1 MQLIGNSAPQEK
13 NNRIRVILEYEWHR
27 IRFSVNKKRRS
38 RLLEDLKSCNHYLI
52 QFADA
57 IDISDSSEQTTPE
70 LSIGMPLSLTGFWR
84 HAKHLYTLIQQAW
97 CCPCCKSHSTD
108 LLLRNH
114 RDPHKVE
121 FKILFTYAGKLTCHH
136 SGPWDWKEATITVSE
151 QRKSKGSTDHQMA
164 MISAVGDRN
173 TTPPS
178 ALRASGTTQRRR
190 KDDKVTFLDQALP
203 KANLAALIP
212 LQVNPALPTITDLCA
227 KLTEAAPDDEGLGI
241 LRGNSTHFTVFF
253 PKQKPLHKAVLE
265 HVTLED
271 VLRDQSHR
279 SLSRRQRYSIALAI
293 ASAYVQL
300 HDSPWI
306 WAGWDEREIY
316 LLYDSTTSL
325 YYDQPRM
332 SKIIPTQS
340 PALQG
345 QPDTSLVKLGIILL
359 ELAFGRLVEVHPL
372 RQRYQ
377 TPRNQQ
383 DHFLDK
389 AVAEEW
395 CARDARD
402 EHPDFEE
409 PVKWCFNPRSART
422 RVDLDDDSWRKK
434 LFKQVVQ
441 PLARCCKENKW
452 ELRDR

>member
-1 MQLIGNSAPQEK
+1 MQLIGNAAPQERS
-13 NNRIRVILEYEWHR
+13 NRIRVLLEYEWHC

-38 RLLEDLKSCNHYLI
+38 RLLENLKSCNYYLNK
-52 QFADA
+52 FADV
-57 IDISDSSEQTTPE
+57 IDISDSSEQPTPKS
-70 LSIGMPLSLTGFWR
+70 SIGMPLSLTNFWR
-84 HAKHLYTLIQQAW
+84 HAKNLYTLIQQAW
-97 CCPCCKSHSTD
+97 CCSCCTSHSTD

-114 RDPHKVE
+114 QDPHNVE

-136 SGPWDWKEATITVSE
+136 SGPWDWKEATITVAE
-151 QRKSKGSTDHQMA
+151 QRKLKGVTDHQTA
-164 MISAVGDRN
+164 MVSAVGGRN
-173 TTPPS
+173 KSPHS
-178 ALRASGTTQRRR
+178 ALRASGTAQRRR
-190 KDDKVTFLDQALP
+190 KDEKVTFLDQALP
-203 KANLAALIP
+203 IANRAALIP

-227 KLTEAAPDDEGLGI
+227 KFTKAGPDDEGLGI
-241 LRGNSTHFTVFF
+241 LSGNSTIFTVSI
-253 PKQKPLHKAVLE
+253 PKQKPLPKAVLE

-306 WAGWDEREIY
+306 WAGWDKREIY
-316 LLYDSTTSL
+316 LLYDSATSL
-325 YYDQPRM
+325 YYEQPRI

-340 PALQG
+340 ATLQG
-345 QPDTSLVKLGIILL
+345 HPDTSLVKLGIILL
-359 ELAFGRLVEVHPL
+359 ELAFGRLVEAHPL
-372 RQRYQ
+372 RQKYQ

-383 DHFLDK
+383 DQFLDK

-395 CARDARD
+395 CARDAKD

-409 PVKWCFNPRSART
+409 PVNWCFDPRSART
-422 RVDLDDDSWRKK
+422 KVDLDDDSWRKN
-434 LFKQVVQ
+434 LFEQVVK